1 MSKAAKEPATGHL
14 MSFGDHLDELRHR
27 VVRSLIGVVPVFIAA
42 MYFGKSVL
50 NFLIRPVQDEL
61 RAAGQPASMQS
72 TGVLETFGAYFHV
85 SIIVTI
91 LVGSP
96 WILWQLWKFVAPG
109 LHHHERRFVYFLLP
123 LSTVLTLSGIALLYL
138 AIVPAML
145 RFFIPFGAD
154 IGLTPATVVQVAPEI
169 DIPTLP
175 ILDGDPASPQ
185 VGMVWV
191 NKVLQQS
198 RVCVGMD
205 GTVPII
211 LGTDL
216 VRGAGISQNYRVNEY
231 IQLFLTLAL
240 AFAVAF
246 QMPVVVLLLGWAG
259 IIDRPWLARYRRHAL
274 LLCGVLSALLTPGDP
289 TSLVML
295 WIPLFGLYE
304 LGGLLLKYFPARRVA
319 GKSLVIRPGEED
331 L

>member
-1 MSKAAKEPATGHL
+1 MIPASPESAKGHV
-14 MSFGDHLDELRHR
+14 MSFGDHLDELRR
-27 VVRSLIGVVPVFIAA
+27 RLMLSFVGVIPVFIVA
-42 MYFGKSVL
+42 MYFGKTVL
-50 NFLIRPVQDEL
+50 NFLIRPVQSEL
-61 RAAGQPASMQS
+61 RHAGQPASMQS

-109 LHHHERRFVYFLLP
+109 LYNHERRFVYFLLP
-123 LSTVLTLSGIALLYL
+123 LSTVLTVTGISLLYL

-154 IGLTPATVVQVAPEI
+154 IGLTAPTIAEIAPNVA
-169 DIPTLP
+169 IPTLP
-175 ILDGDPASPQ
+175 VLNGDPAAPQ
-185 VGMVWV
+185 LGMAWI
-191 NKVLQQS
+191 NSVLQQL

-205 GTVPII
+205 GTTPVI

-216 VRGAGISQNYRVNEY
+216 VKGAGISQNYRVNEY

-246 QMPVVVLLLGWAG
+246 QLPVVVLLLGWAG
-259 IIDRPWLARYRRHAL
+259 IIDRPWLAKYRRHAL
-274 LLCGVLSALLTPGDP
+274 LGCAILSALLTPGDP
-289 TSLVML
+289 TSLIML
-295 WIPLFGLYE
+295 WLPLYGLYE

-319 GKSLVIRPGEED
+319 GNALAIRPGEED

>member
-1 MSKAAKEPATGHL
+1 
-14 MSFGDHLDELRHR
+14 MSFGDHLEELRHR
-27 VVRSLIGVVPVFIAA
+27 LVVSLVGVIPVFIIA

-50 NFLIRPVQDEL
+50 NFLIRPVQNEL
-61 RAAGQPASMQS
+61 RHAGQPASMQS
-72 TGVLETFGAYFHV
+72 TGVLETFAAYFQI
-85 SIIVTI
+85 SIIVTV

-96 WILWQLWKFVAPG
+96 WILWQLWKFIAPG
-109 LHHHERRFVYFLLP
+109 LYGHERRFVYFLLP
-123 LSTVLTLSGIALLYL
+123 LSTLLTLAGITLLYV

-154 IGLTPATVVQVAPEI
+154 IGLMPPTVAHMTPETV
-169 DIPTLP
+169 IPTLP
-175 ILDGDPASPQ
+175 VLDGDPAAPE
-185 VGMVWV
+185 VGMAWV
-191 NKVLQQS
+191 NKVLQQW

-205 GTVPII
+205 GTSPII

-216 VRGAGISQNYRVNEY
+216 VKGAGISQNYRVNEY

-259 IIDRPWLARYRRHAL
+259 IIDRAWLAKFRKHAVL
-274 LLCGVLSALLTPGDP
+274 ACGVISALMTPGDP
-289 TSLVML
+289 TSLFML
-295 WIPLFGLYE
+295 WLPLYGLYE
-304 LGGLLLKYFPARRVA
+304 LGGLLLKYFPARRIA
-319 GKSLVIRPGEED
+319 GKLAIRPGEED